1 MNLMKRLYTLVAA
14 SLFTLGATAQV
25 NQKIPATAR
34 QGVKFN
40 PKTNTTVG
48 VNQSP
53 VAKPH
58 FLANQEK
65 MIQVEELV
73 GTSIYDLQTN
83 NSVQNRI
90 IADDAGVAAT
100 FTFSATSA
108 TNTYPDRGTGYN
120 YRTAGVWQEDIT
132 SRIESMRTGWPSIIH
147 TASNAELVL
156 NHSGSGGIKVWKRNT
171 IGSGTWTNTVVPT
184 PVSGLAMLWPRAV
197 AGGPDGNTIHMI
209 CVTDPTGAAYPN
221 GMTNALLYNRS
232 TDGGATWD
240 LTEVL
245 LPGEDSSI
253 VKSISADT
261 YAIYSRGNK
270 VAIATFGEL
279 QDSYLWTSNDNG
291 STWTQQII
299 WDFPIDNYTI
309 DMGTDIEL
317 DGIQDTIL
325 STDGAGAVY
334 IDASDVVHAAF
345 GSMFYTDDLG
355 VVDSVYSYFPL
366 TGSILY
372 WNESMTDPATQVM
385 IIGEAVDTDATIP
398 AGTTEVGQYG
408 NSGVNSHPQFA
419 EAADGTLFCTFS
431 GINDLFFNGQEYLNH
446 IWAVKSDDGGV
457 TWSATAS
464 DITPDAGQEGFE
476 YVYASTAPFAY
487 GDKIHLIVQRDLE
500 PGIHVQPEAAAD
512 PITDND
518 QIYVCISLDL
528 NAVEEVSMT
537 KANMQLFPNP
547 ANNLLNIKLPSNE
560 TYIAAVYNVS
570 GQIVKSINSSQV
582 GTTSLDI
589 SSLAPGVYEVKCISA
604 KGNYI
609 SRFVK
614 N

>member
-1 MNLMKRLYTLVAA
+1 MKRLYSLVAV
-14 SLFTLGATAQV
+14 SLITLGATAQV
-25 NQKIPATAR
+25 NQKIPANAR

-48 VNQSP
+48 TNEAST
-53 VAKPH
+53 AKPH

-73 GTSIYDLQTN
+73 GTSIYDLQSN

-132 SRIESMRTGWPSIIH
+132 TRIESMRTGWPSLIH
-147 TASNAELVL
+147 TGSNTELVL

-197 AGGPDGNTIHMI
+197 AGGADGNTIHMI
-209 CVTDPTGAAYPN
+209 CVTDPSGAAYPN

-253 VKSISADT
+253 VKSFSADT

-279 QDSYLWTSNDNG
+279 QDSYLWISNDNG

-299 WDFPIDNYTI
+299 WDFPIDNYEI

-325 STDGAGAVY
+325 ATDGAGAVY

-372 WNESMTDPATQVM
+372 WNEAMTNPAAEV
-385 IIGEAVDTDATIP
+385 IVIGEAVDTDPNAP
-398 AGTTEVGQYG
+398 AGITEVGQYG

-431 GINDLFFNGQEYLNH
+431 GINDVFYNGQEYMNH

-464 DITPDAGQEGFE
+464 DITPDAGEEGFE

-500 PGIHVQPEAAAD
+500 PGIHVQPETAAD

-518 QIYVCISLDL
+518 QIYVCVSLDL
-528 NAVEEVSMT
+528 DAVEEVSAT
-537 KANMQLFPNP
+537 TSQVKVFPNP
-547 ANNLLNIKLPSNE
+547 ASNQITVQIPVNE
-560 TYIAAVYNVS
+560 ASRIAVYSVD
-570 GQIVKSINSSQV
+570 GQLVKSINSTQTGKS
-582 GTTSLDI
+582 TLDV
-589 SSLAPGVYEVKCISA
+589 STLAPGVYNIQCINS
-604 KGNYI
+604 KGTFV

>member
-1 MNLMKRLYTLVAA
+1 MKRLYSFLAVGIFALSA
-14 SLFTLGATAQV
+14 SAQV
-25 NQKIPATAR
+25 SQKVPANAR

-40 PKTNTTVG
+40 PKTNTAVG
-48 VNQSP
+48 VNATSSP
-53 VAKPH
+53 KPH
-58 FLANQEK
+58 FLVQQDK

-83 NSVQNRI
+83 NSIQNRI
-90 IADDAGVAAT
+90 IADDAGVAAA
-100 FTFSATSA
+100 FTYSATSA

-120 YRTAGVWQEDIT
+120 YRTAGAWQEDIT
-132 SRIESMRTGWPSIIH
+132 SRIESMRTGWPSLIH
-147 TASNAELVL
+147 TGSNAELVL

-184 PVSGLAMLWPRAV
+184 TSGLAMLWPRAV
-197 AGGPDGNTIHMI
+197 AGGADGNTIHMI
-209 CVTDPTGAAYPN
+209 CVTDPTGAAYSN
-221 GMTNALLYNRS
+221 GMDNALLYNRS

-253 VKSISADT
+253 VKSFSADT
-261 YAIYSRGNK
+261 YAIYSRGNR
-270 VAIATFGEL
+270 VAIASFGEL
-279 QDSYLWTSNDNG
+279 QDSYLWVSEDNG

-299 WDFPIDNYTI
+299 WDFPIDNYSI

-325 STDGAGAVY
+325 ASDGAGAVY
-334 IDASDVVHAAF
+334 IDASNVIHAAF

-366 TGSILY
+366 TGSVLY
-372 WNESMTDPATQVM
+372 WNEGMTNPAAEVI
-385 IIGEAVDTDATIP
+385 IIGEAPDNDPAAP
-398 AGTTEVGQYG
+398 AGITEVGQYG

-419 EAADGTLFCTFS
+419 EAADGSLYCTFR
-431 GINDLFFNGQEYLNH
+431 GVNDLFYNGQEYLDH
-446 IWAVKSDDGGV
+446 IYGVKSDDGGV

-464 DITPDAGQEGFE
+464 DITPDAGEDGFE
-476 YVYASTAPFAY
+476 YMYASTAPFAY
-487 GDKIHLIVQRDLE
+487 GDKIHMIVQRDLE
-500 PGIHVQPEAAAD
+500 PGIHVQPETAAD

-528 NAVEEVSMT
+528 DAVEEVSAT
-537 KANMQLFPNP
+537 RANVSVFPNP
-547 ANNLLNIKLPSNE
+547 ANNQVTIQLPSTE
-560 TYIAAVYNVS
+560 TATITVYTVD
-570 GQIVKSINSSQV
+570 GQLVKTSNSTHT
-582 GTTSLDI
+582 GRTSLDV
-589 SSLAPGVYEVKCISA
+589 SAFAPGIYQVKCTNS
-604 KGNYI
+604 KGTYTT
-609 SRFVK
+609 RFVK